1 LDFQVC
7 SFFVGE
13 LKTELSWEPIG
24 IAPGCLVEP
33 FGENSVEPREIAI
46 KNDLGFS
53 DSVDWEQS
61 KAGVDIKG
69 NVLGSLPLPR
79 ATNQPEVFRLTAI
92 SATRSVEGGF

>member
-1 LDFQVC
+1 
-7 SFFVGE
+7 VGE

-53 DSVDWEQS
+53 DSVDWET
-61 KAGVDIKG
+61 I
-69 NVLGSLPLPR
+69 
-79 ATNQPEVFRLTAI
+79 
-92 SATRSVEGGF
+92 EGGCGHKGQRFLEACPCREPQINQRFSALQPSQRLVLWRADL